1 VVGGNEREAEGIL
14 AGEGGGDFGVE
25 TDGVAGAGKVTAKIL
40 KHEGDEAEADQK

>member
-1 VVGGNEREAEGIL
+1 LILALERGGN
-14 AGEGGGDFGVE
+14 FGVE